1 MGWPTMEDLF
11 EQIHHFNVSAEEP
24 DRVQLYVCQKL
35 VQALLSTK
43 HEGPRQVYADILRFL
58 STHQSV
64 KTAADA
70 IDWFVH
76 GEDAVCPFLMGEIT
90 ADRPRSAST
99 ISRRS

>member
-11 EQIHHFNVSAEEP
+11 EQIHHINISAEEP

-43 HEGPRQVYADILRFL
+43 HEGPRQVYADILRLL
-58 STHQSV
+58 STHQNV

-76 GEDAVCPFLMGEIT
+76 GEDVVRPFLKLKN
-90 ADRPRSAST
+90 AV
-99 ISRRS
+99 

>member
-1 MGWPTMEDLF
+1 MEDLF
-11 EQIHHFNVSAEEP
+11 DQIHHINMSAEEP

-43 HEGPRQVYADILRFL
+43 HEAPRQVYADILRFL
-58 STHQSV
+58 SSHQNV

-76 GEDAVCPFLMGEIT
+76 GEDAVCPVFKFFKKVV
-90 ADRPRSAST
+90 
-99 ISRRS
+99 